1 MIMIVPN
8 IFLLYNLYIYRMTTI
23 TELSNE
29 LEIME
34 KRLEVFKKLKVNH
47 KIMED
52 THNHALYSIA
62 PGYFQSWARWWQG
75 ENQKKTYEHL
85 DIYFTEFLKLLD
97 KQLAYIRRKKE
108 SDIVI
113 LGKRTTLFINSIIPG
128 IHTLKST
135 YPNYED
141 LRAKIDSIILVLL
154 DFNNEFRQESYGAE
168 KRWRSKSFDM

>member
-1 MIMIVPN
+1 MPFIRLRRG
-8 IFLLYNLYIYRMTTI
+8 IF
-23 TELSNE
+23 
-29 LEIME
+29 
-34 KRLEVFKKLKVNH
+34 NH
-47 KIMED
+47 GRAGGRERTK
-52 THNHALYSIA
+52 
-62 PGYFQSWARWWQG
+62 
-75 ENQKKTYEHL
+75 KKTYEHL

-168 KRWRSKSFDM
+168 KRWRSKALICRSYI